1 MFTGVD
7 IPRNKLYDHAKNN
20 HVEFVK
26 KENEIVD
33 NAIKKQKIKFSE
45 VLDYDE
51 QYVLTNDGWMYK
63 LMALDPVSKY
73 IYDFKIINPLEFDLE
88 CVVNFLKPI
97 VEDNNIKIL
106 SADDAKI
113 NKKASN
119 ELNLEFSLCG
129 YHKMSNLMK
138 IIRGPIRRLIRKINS
153 LGCKIEDNLKKIDE
167 INELRK
173 GMSKPK
179 KDDTKAKKLIED
191 RTKYERENNQYRCQI
206 RECNEELKSLIDV
219 KDAVSL
225 CIGSKTYSGGINRY
239 NRMKQNI
246 NKFHQ
251 KTHSFIINLEKSLDS
266 LLMHTKHKNVPT
278 TNNGIELCHKH
289 TLNGYDKRKYK
300 TVDGIER
307 EMDLKRIRWNRRC
320 VLGWV

>member
-1 MFTGVD
+1 
-7 IPRNKLYDHAKNN
+7 
-20 HVEFVK
+20 
-26 KENEIVD
+26 
-33 NAIKKQKIKFSE
+33 
-45 VLDYDE
+45 
-51 QYVLTNDGWMYK
+51 
-63 LMALDPVSKY
+63 
-73 IYDFKIINPLEFDLE
+73 
-88 CVVNFLKPI
+88 
-97 VEDNNIKIL
+97 
-106 SADDAKI
+106 
-113 NKKASN
+113 
-119 ELNLEFSLCG
+119 
-129 YHKMSNLMK
+129 MSNLMK

-300 TVDGIER
+300 TVEGIER